1 MANNKEVPQVIRR
14 YVESAA
20 AVFKANGIEFEIH
33 MPDGMVL
40 GGLPVVE
47 EKKERRKRNLKRPQ
61 GVMRDYLMQFLK
73 DLEVGGIVVVPCLPG
88 ASIGEM
94 HSAVT
99 SRAGALWGNKS
110 YVSSRNVTDAS
121 IQILRV
127 Q

>member
-1 MANNKEVPQVIRR
+1 MSNIEVPQVIRR

-33 MPDGMVL
+33 LPTGEVL

-47 EKKERRKRNLKRPQ
+47 EKKKRKRNVKRPQ

-73 DLEVGGIVVVPCLPG
+73 DLEVGGVAVVPCLPG

>member
-33 MPDGMVL
+33 LPTGEVL
-40 GGLPVVE
+40 GGLSVVE
-47 EKKERRKRNLKRPQ
+47 EKKKRKRNVKRPQ

>member
-1 MANNKEVPQVIRR
+1 MSNIEVPQVIRR

-33 MPDGMVL
+33 LPTGEVL
-40 GGLPVVE
+40 GGLSVVE
-47 EKKERRKRNLKRPQ
+47 EKKKRKRNVKRPQ

>member
-1 MANNKEVPQVIRR
+1 MVNNKEVPQVIRR

-61 GVMRDYLMQFLK
+61 GVMRDHVTPYLEG
-73 DLEVGGIVVVPCLPG
+73 LEVGGVAIVPCYPG
-88 ASIGEM
+88 ATIGEM

-99 SRAGALWGNKS
+99 SRASALWGAKS
-110 YVSSRNVTDAS
+110 YTSSRDVSNAS

>member
-1 MANNKEVPQVIRR
+1 MSNIEVPQVIRR

-20 AVFKANGIEFEIH
+20 AVFRANGIEFEIH
-33 MPDGMVL
+33 LPTGEVL

-47 EKKERRKRNLKRPQ
+47 EKKKKRKRNTKRPQ
-61 GVMRDYLMQFLK
+61 GVMRDHVTPYLEG
-73 DLEVGGIVVVPCLPG
+73 LEVGGLVIVPCLPG
-88 ASIGEM
+88 ANIEEM

-110 YVSSRNVTDAS
+110 YVSSRNVADAS

>member
-1 MANNKEVPQVIRR
+1 MSNIEVPQVIRR

-33 MPDGMVL
+33 LPTGEVL

-47 EKKERRKRNLKRPQ
+47 EKKKRKRNVKRPQ

>member
-1 MANNKEVPQVIRR
+1 MSNIEVPQVIRR

-20 AVFKANGIEFEIH
+20 AVFKANGIEFEIRL
-33 MPDGMVL
+33 PTGEVL
-40 GGLPVVE
+40 GGLSVVE
-47 EKKERRKRNLKRPQ
+47 EKKKRKRNVKRPQ

>member
-1 MANNKEVPQVIRR
+1 MVNNKEVPQVIRR

-33 MPDGMVL
+33 LPTGEVL
-40 GGLPVVE
+40 GGLSVVE
-47 EKKERRKRNLKRPQ
+47 EKKKRKRNVNRPQ

-73 DLEVGGIVVVPCLPG
+73 DLEVGGIAVVPCLPG

-110 YVSSRNVTDAS
+110 YVSSRNVADAS